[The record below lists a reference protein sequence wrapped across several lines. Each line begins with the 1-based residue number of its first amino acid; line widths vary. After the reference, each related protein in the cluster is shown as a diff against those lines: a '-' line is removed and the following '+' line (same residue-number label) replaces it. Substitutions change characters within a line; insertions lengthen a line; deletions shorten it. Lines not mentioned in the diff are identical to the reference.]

1 MEKERKNK
9 TNVLTGSAG
18 EYFVAA
24 ELSRRGVVAA
34 LTMSG
39 TDAFDIL
46 AVNKAGDS
54 YSIQV
59 KTTQNE
65 KKLRWLLSSKDEK
78 PKADFYVFVNLNGT
92 EKQPDYYIMRATEV
106 AAAIKEEHE
115 TWLATP
121 KRDGTAHKPIN
132 MRQIIL
138 DQQDKS
144 KDSWYLITGET
155 QNGKE

>member
-46 AVNKAGDS
+46 AVNKAGRS

-59 KTTQNE
+59 KTTQYE
-65 KKLRWLLSSKDEK
+65 KKLRWLLSSKDEN
-78 PKADFYVFVNLNGT
+78 PKANFYVFVNLNGT
-92 EKQPDYYIMRATEV
+92 EKQPDYYIMPATEV
-106 AAAIKEEHE
+106 VAAIKEEHE

>member
-46 AVNKAGDS
+46 AVNKAGRS

-59 KTTQNE
+59 KTTQYE

-78 PKADFYVFVNLNGT
+78 PKANFYVFVNLNGT
-92 EKQPDYYIMRATEV
+92 EKQPDYYIMPAIEV

-144 KDSWYLITGET
+144 KDNWYLITGET

>member
-1 MEKERKNK
+1 M
-9 TNVLTGSAG
+9 
-18 EYFVAA
+18 
-24 ELSRRGVVAA
+24 
-34 LTMSG
+34 
-39 TDAFDIL
+39 
-46 AVNKAGDS
+46 
-54 YSIQV
+54 
-59 KTTQNE
+59 
-65 KKLRWLLSSKDEK
+65 SSKDEK

-92 EKQPDYYIMRATEV
+92 EKQPDYYIMPATEV

>member
-46 AVNKAGDS
+46 AVNKAGRS

-59 KTTQNE
+59 KTTQYE
-65 KKLRWLLSSKDEK
+65 KKLRWLLSSKDEN

-115 TWLATP
+115 TWLAKP

-132 MRQIIL
+132 MRQIII

-144 KDSWYLITGET
+144 KDNWPLITGEI

>member
-46 AVNKAGDS
+46 AVNKAGRS

-59 KTTQNE
+59 KTTQYE

-78 PKADFYVFVNLNGT
+78 PKANFYVFVNLNGT
-92 EKQPDYYIMRATEV
+92 EKQPDYYIMPATEV
-106 AAAIKEEHE
+106 ADAIKEEHE

-138 DQQDKS
+138 DPQDAS
-144 KDSWYLITGET
+144 KGKWELITGET
-155 QNGKE
+155 KNGKE

>member
-46 AVNKAGDS
+46 AVNKAGCS
-54 YSIQV
+54 CSIQV
-59 KTTQNE
+59 KTTQYE
-65 KKLRWLLSSKDEK
+65 KKWRWLLSSKDENS
-78 PKADFYVFVNLNGT
+78 KADFYVFVNLNGT

>member
-59 KTTQNE
+59 KTTQYE

-92 EKQPDYYIMRATEV
+92 EKQPDYYIMPATEV

-115 TWLATP
+115 TWLAKP

>member
-1 MEKERKNK
+1 MEKERKKK

-46 AVNKAGDS
+46 AVNKAGCS
-54 YSIQV
+54 CSIQV
-59 KTTQNE
+59 KTTQYE
-65 KKLRWLLSSKDEK
+65 KKLRWLLSSKDEN
-78 PKADFYVFVNLNGT
+78 PKANFYVFVNLNGT

-115 TWLATP
+115 TWLAKP

-144 KDSWYLITGET
+144 KDRWYLITGET

>member
-46 AVNKAGDS
+46 AVNKAGCS
-54 YSIQV
+54 CSIQV
-59 KTTQNE
+59 KTTQYE
-65 KKLRWLLSSKDEK
+65 KKLRWLLSSKDEN
-78 PKADFYVFVNLNGT
+78 PKANFYVFVNLNGT
-92 EKQPDYYIMRATEV
+92 EKQPDYYIMPATEV

-121 KRDGTAHKPIN
+121 
-132 MRQIIL
+132 
-138 DQQDKS
+138 
-144 KDSWYLITGET
+144 
-155 QNGKE
+155 

>member
-9 TNVLTGSAG
+9 TNILTGSAG

-46 AVNKAGDS
+46 AVNKAGRS

-59 KTTQNE
+59 KTTQYE

-92 EKQPDYYIMRATEV
+92 EKQPDYYIMPAPEV
-106 AAAIKEEHE
+106 ADAIKEEHE

>member
-46 AVNKAGDS
+46 AVNKAWDS

-59 KTTQNE
+59 KTTQYE

-92 EKQPDYYIMRATEV
+92 EKQPDYYIMPATEV

>member
-46 AVNKAGDS
+46 AVNKAGRS

-59 KTTQNE
+59 KTTQYK

-78 PKADFYVFVNLNGT
+78 PKANFYVFVNLNGT
-92 EKQPDYYIMRATEV
+92 EKQPDYYIMPAIEV

-144 KDSWYLITGET
+144 KDNWYLITGET

>member
-46 AVNKAGDS
+46 AVNKAGCS

-59 KTTQNE
+59 KTTQYE
-65 KKLRWLLSSKDEK
+65 KKLRWLLSSKDEN
-78 PKADFYVFVNLNGT
+78 PKANFYVFVNLNGT

-115 TWLATP
+115 TWLAKP

-144 KDSWYLITGET
+144 KDRWYLSTGET

>member
-59 KTTQNE
+59 KTTQYE
-65 KKLRWLLSSKDEK
+65 KKLRWLLSSKDEN
-78 PKADFYVFVNLNGT
+78 PKANFYVFVNLNGT

-115 TWLATP
+115 TWLAKP

>member
-46 AVNKAGDS
+46 AVNKAGCS

-59 KTTQNE
+59 KTTQYE
-65 KKLRWLLSSKDEK
+65 KKLRWLLSSKDEN

-92 EKQPDYYIMRATEV
+92 EKQPDYYIMR
-106 AAAIKEEHE
+106 
-115 TWLATP
+115 ATP

-144 KDSWYLITGET
+144 KDRWYLITGET

>member
-46 AVNKAGDS
+46 AVNKAGCS

-59 KTTQNE
+59 KTTQYE
-65 KKLRWLLSSKDEK
+65 KELRWLLCSKDEK

-92 EKQPDYYIMRATEV
+92 EKQPDYYIMPAAEV

-138 DQQDKS
+138 DQQDVS
-144 KDSWYLITGET
+144 KGKWELITGET

>member
-46 AVNKAGDS
+46 AVNKAGRS
-54 YSIQV
+54 CSIQV
-59 KTTQNE
+59 KTTQYE
-65 KKLRWLLSSKDEK
+65 KKLRWLLSSKDEN
-78 PKADFYVFVNLNGT
+78 PKANFYVFVNLNGT
-92 EKQPDYYIMRATEV
+92 EKQPDYYIMPATEV

-144 KDSWYLITGET
+144 KDNWPLITGEI

>member
-59 KTTQNE
+59 KTTQYE

-92 EKQPDYYIMRATEV
+92 EKPPDYYIMPATEV

-115 TWLATP
+115 TWLTTP

>member
-59 KTTQNE
+59 KTTQYE

-115 TWLATP
+115 TWLAKP

-132 MRQIIL
+132 MRQIII

-144 KDSWYLITGET
+144 KDRWYLITGET

>member
-46 AVNKAGDS
+46 AVNKAGCS
-54 YSIQV
+54 CSIQV
-59 KTTQNE
+59 KTTQYE
-65 KKLRWLLSSKDEK
+65 KKLRWLLRSKDEN
-78 PKADFYVFVNLNGT
+78 PKANFYVFVNLNGT

>member
-46 AVNKAGDS
+46 AVNKAGRS
-54 YSIQV
+54 YSIQIDKHV
-59 KTTQNE
+59 KI
-65 KKLRWLLSSKDEK
+65 RFWI
-78 PKADFYVFVNLNGT
+78 FIF
-92 EKQPDYYIMRATEV
+92 
-106 AAAIKEEHE
+106 
-115 TWLATP
+115 
-121 KRDGTAHKPIN
+121 TAQEPSQFFLVLC
-132 MRQIIL
+132 RL
-138 DQQDKS
+138 
-144 KDSWYLITGET
+144 Y
-155 QNGKE
+155 

>member
-46 AVNKAGDS
+46 AVNKVGRS

-59 KTTQNE
+59 KTTQYE
-65 KKLRWLLSSKDEK
+65 KKLRWLLSSKDEN
-78 PKADFYVFVNLNGT
+78 PKANFYVFVNLNGT

-144 KDSWYLITGET
+144 KDRWYLITGET

>member
-59 KTTQNE
+59 KTTQYE

-92 EKQPDYYIMRATEV
+92 EKQPDYYIMPATEV

-115 TWLATP
+115 TWLAKP

-132 MRQIIL
+132 MRQIII

-144 KDSWYLITGET
+144 KDRWYLITGET

>member
-46 AVNKAGDS
+46 AVNKARRS
-54 YSIQV
+54 CSIQV
-59 KTTQNE
+59 KTTQYE
-65 KKLRWLLSSKDEK
+65 KKLRWLLSSKDEN
-78 PKADFYVFVNLNGT
+78 PKANFYVFVNLNGT
-92 EKQPDYYIMRATEV
+92 EKQPDYDIMPATEV

-144 KDSWYLITGET
+144 KDRWYLITGET

>member
-46 AVNKAGDS
+46 AVNKAGCS
-54 YSIQV
+54 CSIQV
-59 KTTQNE
+59 KTKKYE
-65 KKLRWLLSSKDEK
+65 KKLRWLLSSKDEN
-78 PKADFYVFVNLNGT
+78 PKANFYVFVNLNGT
-92 EKQPDYYIMRATEV
+92 EKQPDYYIMPATEV

-144 KDSWYLITGET
+144 KDRWYLITGET

>member
-1 MEKERKNK
+1 MKEERKNK

-46 AVNKAGDS
+46 AVNKAGCS

-59 KTTQNE
+59 KTTQYE
-65 KKLRWLLSSKDEK
+65 KKLRWLLSSKDEN

>member
-1 MEKERKNK
+1 MKKERKNK

-46 AVNKAGDS
+46 AVDKKGKAH
-54 YSIQV
+54 SIQV
-59 KTTQNE
+59 KTTQYE
-65 KKLRWLLSSKDEK
+65 KKLKWLLSSKD
-78 PKADFYVFVNLNGT
+78 
-92 EKQPDYYIMRATEV
+92 DYYIMEAKEV

-138 DQQDKS
+138 DQQDVS
-144 KDSWYLITGET
+144 KGRWELITGET

>member
-46 AVNKAGDS
+46 AVNKAGRS
-54 YSIQV
+54 CSIQV
-59 KTTQNE
+59 KTTQYE
-65 KKLRWLLSSKDEK
+65 KKLRWLLSSKDEN
-78 PKADFYVFVNLNGT
+78 PKANFYVFVNLNGT
-92 EKQPDYYIMRATEV
+92 EKQPDYYIMPATGV

-144 KDSWYLITGET
+144 KDRWYLITGET

>member
-1 MEKERKNK
+1 MLK
-9 TNVLTGSAG
+9 VLITDDEQMICNLIANILDWEDMGFQIIGMAN
-18 EYFVAA
+18 
-24 ELSRRGVVAA
+24 
-34 LTMSG
+34 TG

-46 AVNKAGDS
+46 AVDKKGKAH
-54 YSIQV
+54 SIQV
-59 KTTQNE
+59 KTTQYE
-65 KKLRWLLSSKDEK
+65 KKLKWLLSSKDEN
-78 PKADFYVFVNLNGT
+78 PKADFYVFVNLNGI
-92 EKQPDYYIMRATEV
+92 EKQPDYYIMEAKEV

-138 DQQDKS
+138 DQQDVS
-144 KDSWYLITGET
+144 KGRWELITGET

>member
-59 KTTQNE
+59 KTTQYE

-78 PKADFYVFVNLNGT
+78 PKANFYVFVNLNGT

>member
-59 KTTQNE
+59 KTTQYE

-78 PKADFYVFVNLNGT
+78 PKANFYVFVNLNGT

-155 QNGKE
+155 QNGK

>member
-46 AVNKAGDS
+46 AVNKAGCS
-54 YSIQV
+54 CSIQV
-59 KTTQNE
+59 KTTQYE
-65 KKLRWLLSSKDEK
+65 KKLRWLLSSKDEN
-78 PKADFYVFVNLNGT
+78 PKANFYVFVNLNGT
-92 EKQPDYYIMRATEV
+92 EKQPDYYIMPATEV

-121 KRDGTAHKPIN
+121 KRAGTAHKPIN

-144 KDSWYLITGET
+144 EDRWYLITGET

>member
-46 AVNKAGDS
+46 AVNKAGCS
-54 YSIQV
+54 CSIQV
-59 KTTQNE
+59 KTTQYE
-65 KKLRWLLSSKDEK
+65 KKLRWLLSSKDEN
-78 PKADFYVFVNLNGT
+78 PKANFYVFVNLNGT
-92 EKQPDYYIMRATEV
+92 ERQPDYYIMRATEV

-121 KRDGTAHKPIN
+121 KKDGTAHKPIN

-144 KDSWYLITGET
+144 KDRWYLITGET